1 MDTLLSSLCLSS
13 LCLSSLCLFSLCLS
27 SLSSLLLS
35 SSLSSSSLLSELLSS
50 LLASLPSSVGDCAC
64 SGSLGVC
71 LFRTYSSS
79 TRIFHHKPLGVSDL
93 LVTWLS
99 SSNSCKMDPQRWT
112 LLWMVQR
119 TTVRW
124 QYLGQYIFLW
134 FCVYAKKTL
143 LPSTTIISCRLPPI
157 VFLGLLVGVASG
169 QRNILI
175 PFCGIWLRTDTVNQL
190 HV

>member
-1 MDTLLSSLCLSS
+1 MIWQVSSVLEFFFFTMLVLEACALVTLFAHDVGGNMDTLLSSLCLSS

-112 LLWMVQR
+112 LLWMV
-119 TTVRW
+119 
-124 QYLGQYIFLW
+124 
-134 FCVYAKKTL
+134 
-143 LPSTTIISCRLPPI
+143 
-157 VFLGLLVGVASG
+157 
-169 QRNILI
+169 
-175 PFCGIWLRTDTVNQL
+175 
-190 HV
+190 